1 MKLTPLRYLLLWDAA
16 LLILLGAVL
25 IFMPGEVQRVFHF
38 NDRPASMNYVLGL
51 WGCVLASLGLGYLV
65 AAKDPVKH
73 LVWVQVGI
81 VRGALE
87 CVLGIVY
94 LTRGIATFQQA
105 GLGIILAGLISL
117 GYIAFYPRGPS
128 TAPTVS

>member
-1 MKLTPLRYLLLWDAA
+1 MKLTPLRYLLFWDAA
-16 LLILLGAVL
+16 LLILLGAAL

-38 NDRPASMNYVLGL
+38 NDRPAAMNYILGL

-87 CVLGIVY
+87 CLLGLVY
-94 LTRGIATFQQA
+94 LTRGLVTFQQA
-105 GLGIILAGLISL
+105 GLGIILAGLISF
-117 GYIAFYPRGPS
+117 GYVAFYPRGRNA
-128 TAPTVS
+128 APTGS